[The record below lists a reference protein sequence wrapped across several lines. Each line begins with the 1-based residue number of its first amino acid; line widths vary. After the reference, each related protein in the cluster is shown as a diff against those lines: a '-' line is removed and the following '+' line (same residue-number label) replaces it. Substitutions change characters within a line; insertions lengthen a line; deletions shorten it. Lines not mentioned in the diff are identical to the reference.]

1 MGSDLDKRAPDETA
15 GDKRASD
22 KRICLGLIIGA
33 SGVQGEVKIK
43 PYTGAPEDVGA
54 YGPVDL
60 VAEAQAE
67 DEAREAGAT
76 GVEIRIVRAAK
87 DAVIARLEGVEDRDA
102 AEALKGQELY
112 VDRAQLPGEEEDEFY
127 HADLIGL
134 TALDLG
140 GATLGTVLAVHDFG
154 AGEILELDLAAGGV
168 AMVPFT
174 LEAVPQV
181 LISEGHIVVDPPEGV
196 LPEPKAPKDRSG
208 GAKSGKR
215 KIRQNGA
222 PNVKVEDAKSG
233 GEDV

>member
-1 MGSDLDKRAPDETA
+1 MAPDS
-15 GDKRASD
+15 GKRV
-22 KRICLGLIIGA
+22 CLGLIIGA
-33 SGVQGEVKIK
+33 SGVHGEVKIK

-54 YGPVDL
+54 YGSVDL
-60 VAEAQAE
+60 VAEAE
-67 DEAREAGAT
+67 TGGAT
-76 GVEIRIVRAAK
+76 GVEISIVRAAK

-102 AEALKGQELY
+102 AEALKGHELY
-112 VDRAQLPGEEEDEFY
+112 VDRALLPGEEEDEFY

-140 GATLGTVLAVHDFG
+140 GATLGTVLAVYDFG
-154 AGEILELDLAAGGV
+154 AGEMLEVSLAAGGV
-168 AMVPFT
+168 AMLPFT

-196 LPEPKAPKDRSG
+196 LPEPKAPKDRSA

-215 KIRQNGA
+215 KIRQSG
-222 PNVKVEDAKSG
+222 AKSG

>member
-1 MGSDLDKRAPDETA
+1 MAPDS
-15 GDKRASD
+15 G

-67 DEAREAGAT
+67 DEAQEVGAT
-76 GVEIRIVRAAK
+76 GVEIAIVRAAK

-102 AEALKGQELY
+102 AEALKGHELY
-112 VDRAQLPGEEEDEFY
+112 VDRALLPGEEEDEFY

-154 AGEILELDLAAGGV
+154 AGEILELDLAPGRFGGGV

-222 PNVKVEDAKSG
+222 PNVKVEGAKSG

>member
-1 MGSDLDKRAPDETA
+1 MGSDLDKRAPDKTA
-15 GDKRASD
+15 AD

-33 SGVQGEVKIK
+33 SGVHGEVKIK

-60 VAEAQAE
+60 VAEA
-67 DEAREAGAT
+67 EAQDQEAGAT
-76 GVEIRIVRAAK
+76 GVEIRIVRAAR

-140 GATLGTVLAVHDFG
+140 GATLGTVLAVYDFG
-154 AGEILELDLAAGGV
+154 AGEILEVSLDAGGV

-174 LEAVPQV
+174 LAAVPQV

-215 KIRQNGA
+215 KIRQNG
-222 PNVKVEDAKSG
+222 KVEGAKSG

>member
-1 MGSDLDKRAPDETA
+1 MAPDS
-15 GDKRASD
+15 G

-60 VAEAQAE
+60 VAEAE
-67 DEAREAGAT
+67 TGGAT
-76 GVEIRIVRAAK
+76 GVEISIVRAAK

-102 AEALKGQELY
+102 AEALKGHELY
-112 VDRAQLPGEEEDEFY
+112 VDRALLPGEEEDEFY

-134 TALDLG
+134 SALDLG
-140 GATLGTVLAVHDFG
+140 GATLGTVLAVYDFG
-154 AGEILELDLAAGGV
+154 AGEMLEVDLAAGGV

-174 LEAVPQV
+174 LAAVPQV

-215 KIRQNGA
+215 KIRQDG
-222 PNVKVEDAKSG
+222 AKSG